1 MILNY
6 TRKPLPQIIFLRGIA
21 AIMVCLFHLCCGNQN
36 LFNHYNVLQDI
47 FQFGYL
53 GVPVFFIISGF
64 IICYSLPADYK
75 IVQFKTFIYKRLIRI
90 EPAYFASILL
100 VLLLNFCGSYFN
112 HIPFHFSW
120 RDFLYHFAYLN
131 NFNLGQYYNVV
142 YWTLG
147 IEFQFYL
154 VIGLTFSFINRSANS
169 VITASILIFF
179 TSFIHSA
186 RMQLVFQYLP
196 IFGMGIIVYFYLFK
210 KNLSGTSFG
219 LLFLIFLVQ
228 IYFQDGLPTLVA
240 SLLTVL
246 TLNYWT
252 YNHRLFDFLSNI
264 SFSLYLTHTIIG
276 GKIINLG
283 LRFVSY
289 PFQRYLLFLLAFFVS
304 LAFAYLFYI
313 FIEKPFIALGKKV
326 HYKIP

>member
-1 MILNY
+1 
-6 TRKPLPQIIFLRGIA
+6 
-21 AIMVCLFHLCCGNQN
+21 
-36 LFNHYNVLQDI
+36 
-47 FQFGYL
+47 
-53 GVPVFFIISGF
+53 
-64 IICYSLPADYK
+64 
-75 IVQFKTFIYKRLIRI
+75 
-90 EPAYFASILL
+90 
-100 VLLLNFCGSYFN
+100 
-112 HIPFHFSW
+112 
-120 RDFLYHFAYLN
+120 
-131 NFNLGQYYNVV
+131 V